1 MREPRPIAKAINTY
15 TQTQNN
21 TIKSNP
27 QKKNNTNQ
35 AHGSGKLVLTDNDS
49 GSYERNERDINK
61 GGSKIVVTEIRRKGF
76 KGKRV
81 RIKRSREKSRGKKGI
96 SKDKKNRGRE
106 QEKGNQ
112 HSD

>member
-27 QKKNNTNQ
+27 QRKNKTNQ
-35 AHGSGKLVLTDNDS
+35 PGKLVLTDNDS
-49 GSYERNERDINK
+49 GSYERNERDIDK
-61 GGSKIVVTEIRRKGF
+61 GGSKIVVTEIRRKRF

-81 RIKRSREKSRGKKGI
+81 RVKRSREKSRGKKGI

-106 QEKGNQ
+106 KEKGNQ